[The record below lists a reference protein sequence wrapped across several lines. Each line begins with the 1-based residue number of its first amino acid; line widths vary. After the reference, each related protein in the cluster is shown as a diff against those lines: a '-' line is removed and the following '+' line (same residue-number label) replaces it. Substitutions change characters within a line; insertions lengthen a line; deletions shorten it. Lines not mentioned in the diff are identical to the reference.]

1 MGLKEGNEFTNNIYV
16 ITFSLIGF
24 IALEFTTMSFQ
35 ILSGNVFVNVFVGM
49 IQLVAAVVINLLF
62 GKLGFTVSIITS
74 LLQIGLFAYDYVHYF
89 RNSSAVLIAFSLS
102 SILINLVIQF
112 FLDSVYSRMFRV
124 KNLYNQTREKLYKV
138 TEEAKTKKQ
147 TSTAPATETK
157 IIVKHDE
164 NIEKRNE
171 QQSVTM
177 NLDPLT
183 TLPNRT
189 RIIKYLENWID
200 DAMSMMQSGGGV
212 NKTSTAPVT
221 VIYLAITNFDNLL
234 HHLNHHK
241 LDLYIQFMAHRLR
254 DLANPSDIIGRT
266 EGSEFIVVS
275 KRNLTKEEIT
285 TYCNELSNI
294 VVGAFKNDDV
304 AIEVNTSIGVALFP
318 EDGHFSGNLIN
329 CAEYALAMGAHS
341 TSGLENSVTF
351 FSDINNSTEH
361 NLYAASADI
370 ERSKKI
376 EELLPSALENKE
388 IYVVYQPQYNKDN
401 ILIGFESLLRWNS
414 PVLGNV
420 KAREFIPVAEKIGA
434 IYKLG
439 QFGLDTSLK
448 TLSKINALNK
458 NLKMSINF
466 SNLELKFGN
475 TPGVLADLIGRYNI
489 NPANI
494 IVDIPEEC
502 LVSSFDTA
510 KPTLNY
516 IASLGVSMT
525 LDNFGRGFSSLNDI
539 PLLPISTIKIDGFF
553 TKNIS
558 EEKTTQIITS
568 SIIKLMHE
576 IDINVC
582 ATGVGSKEQHKTLL
596 HYGCDFFQGQVIGDP
611 FEETEVYKFV
621 SSLE

>member
-1 MGLKEGNEFTNNIYV
+1 MGLREGNEFTNNIYV

-124 KNLYNQTREKLYKV
+124 KNLYNQTREKLFKV

-183 TLPNRT
+183 TLPNRI

-221 VIYLAITNFDNLL
+221 VIYLTITNFDNLL
-234 HHLNHHK
+234 HRLNHHK

-254 DLANPSDIIGRT
+254 DLANPSDIVGRT

-294 VVGAFKNDDV
+294 IVGAFKNDDV

-341 TSGLENSVTF
+341 TAGLENSVTF

-361 NLYAASADI
+361 NLYASSADM

-388 IYVVYQPQYNKDN
+388 LYVVYQPQYNKDN
-401 ILIGFESLLRWNS
+401 KLIGFESLLRWNS

-439 QFGLDTSLK
+439 QFSLDTSLK

-475 TPGVLADLIGRYNI
+475 TPGVLADLIGRYNL

-558 EEKTTQIITS
+558 EDKTTQIITS

-596 HYGCDFFQGQVIGDP
+596 DYGCDFFQGQVIGEP